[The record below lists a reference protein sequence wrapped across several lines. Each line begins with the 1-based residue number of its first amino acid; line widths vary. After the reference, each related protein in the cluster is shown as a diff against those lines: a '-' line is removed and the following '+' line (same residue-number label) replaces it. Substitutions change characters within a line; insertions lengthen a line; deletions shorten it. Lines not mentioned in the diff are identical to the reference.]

1 MLGVELEH
9 ALALG
14 HAVGRALGSLL
25 EHLLHLERKWALGG
39 DTSGGIGQARGDGDF
54 LDLVTERLLHSAKEV
69 LVLLGGVLGLLLLV
83 LGRQVKITGRNV
95 LEL

>member
-25 EHLLHLERKWALGG
+25 EYLLHLERKRALGG
-39 DTSGGIGQARGDGDF
+39 DASGGIGQARGDGNL
-54 LDLVTERLLHSAKEV
+54 LDLVTECLLHSAKEV
-69 LVLLGGVLGLLLLV
+69 LVFLGGVLGLLLLI
-83 LGRQVKITGRNV
+83 LGR
-95 LEL
+95 